1 MKHSKDSTYESRDM
15 LLERIRRQK
24 QTIKEL
30 IAERDSLKGKL
41 DTMSLYRTEA
51 AMLRER
57 LRGAGISADL
67 MDIVRRFREAV
78 RDERTG
84 DFIGGAN
91 RRRILADVDDAAV
104 IAISA
109 IESRGGRDTEKEK
122 Q

>member
-1 MKHSKDSTYESRDM
+1 MRIAKDSTYESRDM

-30 IAERDSLKGKL
+30 IAERDSLKGRL

-109 IESRGGRDTEKEK
+109 IAGRGGRDTEKGK